1 MFTLRTGR
9 IALLAG
15 AGALIAAAA
24 PGFAQ
29 ASQPPNRGAG
39 GQRRVAPRNY
49 LPQLQPIV
57 QAIAEHFRA
66 RIIVDPAII
75 VPAAPREPAAAQSV
89 EAALDSL
96 VGGLKNVA
104 WRRVYLTRAE
114 AAAVPAADRL
124 AAAVRSLGMI
134 EQAGLIVVNPATQR
148 ATSFLKSFAVP
159 ANFDQVLDAQ
169 QFALA
174 PVYVLYST
182 AADAVGAGGASIQDQ
197 LMSLQRQQMDLMMRL
212 DPEQMTQAMSQ
223 GMQMYMNMDPQTRS
237 QFFGN
242 MMRAGMQMWMN
253 MPADQ
258 RNQMMQEM
266 MQNAQG
272 MFGGGG
278 PGVPGGAP
286 RP

>member
-253 MPADQ
+253 KIGRAH
-258 RNQMMQEM
+258 
-266 MQNAQG
+266 
-272 MFGGGG
+272 
-278 PGVPGGAP
+278 V
-286 RP
+286 